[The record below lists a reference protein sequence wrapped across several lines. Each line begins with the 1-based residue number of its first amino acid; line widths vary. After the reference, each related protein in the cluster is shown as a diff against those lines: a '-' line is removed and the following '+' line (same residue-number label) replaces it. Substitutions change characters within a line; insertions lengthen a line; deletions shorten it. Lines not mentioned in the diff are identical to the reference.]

1 MTLPGGPQVT
11 TGVWLAA
18 VGALRNFALV
28 KSARLHMLKEGWL
41 NHCATLLSSIGTA
54 ERAKEQPS
62 AEALCQFLAN
72 FAFAADGQVRTVPR
86 PSDREKSQ
94 RANRSLRQSGCLKV
108 SGMLPAVVGTLRCPR
123 VETQRAAALALRNT
137 CFLRTPA
144 PLGAPSRGGNRTQR
158 ATAVRACPQG
168 PTRPTSSPTQRCCL
182 RSAARC

>member
-18 VGALRNFALV
+18 VSALRNFALV

-72 FAFAADGQVRTVPR
+72 FAFAADGQVRTAPVLR
-86 PSDREKSQ
+86 TEK
-94 RANRSLRQSGCLKV
+94 RANVLTAACGS
-108 SGMLPAVVGTLRCPR
+108 PAV
-123 VETQRAAALALRNT
+123 
-137 CFLRTPA
+137 
-144 PLGAPSRGGNRTQR
+144 
-158 ATAVRACPQG
+158 
-168 PTRPTSSPTQRCCL
+168 
-182 RSAARC
+182 